1 MGTETWIVIGIVAIA
16 VVYVIYVYNKLTS
29 YQTQY
34 ENGFAQIE
42 TQLKRR
48 HDLIPNLVNTAKG
61 YLEHEA
67 SVLTEVT
74 EARAAAEKAVEAAH
88 DRPGNPET
96 MDLLSRA
103 ESALNS
109 GLGRLN
115 ATFEAYPDL
124 KADANMRQLSE
135 ELATTENRV
144 AYARQAYNDLVQ
156 KYNEYRRSFP
166 PVVIGKLVGHGQ
178 DARLLEFED
187 SEAIQKAPEV
197 SF

>member
-1 MGTETWIVIGIVAIA
+1 MGTEIWILIAVVAIA

-61 YLEHEA
+61 YMDHEA
-67 SVLTEVT
+67 SVLKEVT
-74 EARAAAEKAVEAAH
+74 EARAAAEKAVDAAH

-103 ESALNS
+103 ESALTS

-124 KADANMRQLSE
+124 KADANMRQLAE

-166 PVVIGKLVGHGQ
+166 PVVIGGLVGHGE
-178 DARLLEFED
+178 DAQLLEFED

>member
-1 MGTETWIVIGIVAIA
+1 M
-16 VVYVIYVYNKLTS
+16 
-29 YQTQY
+29 
-34 ENGFAQIE
+34 
-42 TQLKRR
+42 
-48 HDLIPNLVNTAKG
+48 TA
-61 YLEHEA
+61 
-67 SVLTEVT
+67 
-74 EARAAAEKAVEAAH
+74 
-88 DRPGNPET
+88 GNPET

-166 PVVIGKLVGHGQ
+166 PVMIGKLVGHGQ

>member
-166 PVVIGKLVGHGQ
+166 PVMIGKLVGHGQ

>member
-16 VVYVIYVYNKLTS
+16 VVYVIHVYNKLTS

-166 PVVIGKLVGHGQ
+166 PVMIGKLVGHGQ

>member
-1 MGTETWIVIGIVAIA
+1 MGTELWILIGVVAVL
-16 VVYVIYVYNKLTS
+16 VVYVIYVYNKLVS

-61 YLEHEA
+61 YMEHEK
-67 SVLTEVT
+67 SVLEEVT
-74 EARAAAEKAVEAAH
+74 RARAEAQKATDAAH
-88 DRPGNPET
+88 DQPGNPDA
-96 MDLLSRA
+96 MDMLSRA

-109 GLGRLN
+109 GLGKLN
-115 ATFEAYPDL
+115 VAVEAYPDL

-144 AYARQAYNDLVQ
+144 AYARQAFNDLVQ

-166 PVVIGKLVGHGQ
+166 PVVIGKFIGHDE
-178 DARLLEFED
+178 DAQFLEFED
-187 SEAIQKAPEV
+187 SEAIQKAPDV

>member
-1 MGTETWIVIGIVAIA
+1 MGTELWILIGVVAVL
-16 VVYVIYVYNKLTS
+16 VVYVIYVYNKLVS

-34 ENGFAQIE
+34 QNGFAQIE

-61 YLEHEA
+61 YMEHEK
-67 SVLTEVT
+67 SVLEEVT
-74 EARAAAEKAVEAAH
+74 RARSEAQKATDAAH
-88 DRPGNPET
+88 DQPGNPDA
-96 MDLLSRA
+96 MDMLSRA

-109 GLGRLN
+109 GLGKLN
-115 ATFEAYPDL
+115 VAVEAYPDL

-144 AYARQAYNDLVQ
+144 AYARQAFNDLVQ

-166 PVVIGKLVGHGQ
+166 PVVIGKFVGHDE
-178 DARLLEFED
+178 DAQLLEFED
-187 SEAIQKAPEV
+187 SEAIQKAPDV

>member
-1 MGTETWIVIGIVAIA
+1 MGTELWILIGVVAVLA
-16 VVYVIYVYNKLTS
+16 VYVIYMYNKLVS

-61 YLEHEA
+61 YMKHEK
-67 SVLTEVT
+67 SVLEEVT
-74 EARAAAEKAVEAAH
+74 RARADAQKATDAAH
-88 DRPGNPET
+88 DQPGNPDA
-96 MDLLSRA
+96 MDMLSRA

-109 GLGRLN
+109 GLGKLN
-115 ATFEAYPDL
+115 VAVEAYPDL

-144 AYARQAYNDLVQ
+144 AYARQAFNDLVQ

-166 PVVIGKLVGHGQ
+166 PVVIGKLVGHDE
-178 DARLLEFED
+178 DAQLLEFED
-187 SEAIQKAPEV
+187 SEAIQKAPDV

>member
-1 MGTETWIVIGIVAIA
+1 MGTELWILIGVVAVLA
-16 VVYVIYVYNKLTS
+16 VYVVYVYNKLTS

-61 YLEHEA
+61 YMEHEA

-74 EARAAAEKAVEAAH
+74 EARAAAEKAVDAAH

-96 MDLLSRA
+96 MDLLSQA

-124 KADANMRQLSE
+124 KADANMRQLS
-135 ELATTENRV
+135 
-144 AYARQAYNDLVQ
+144 
-156 KYNEYRRSFP
+156 
-166 PVVIGKLVGHGQ
+166 
-178 DARLLEFED
+178 
-187 SEAIQKAPEV
+187 
-197 SF
+197 

>member
-1 MGTETWIVIGIVAIA
+1 MGIETWIVIALVVIA

-29 YQTQY
+29 YRTQY

-67 SVLTEVT
+67 SVLKEVT
-74 EARAAAEKAVEAAH
+74 EARAAAEKAVDAAH
-88 DRPGNPET
+88 DRPGNAET

-103 ESALNS
+103 ESALTS

-166 PVVIGKLVGHGQ
+166 PVVIGGLVGHGE
-178 DARLLEFED
+178 DAQLLEFED
-187 SEAIQKAPEV
+187 SETIQKAPEV

>member
-1 MGTETWIVIGIVAIA
+1 MGTELWILIGVVAVLA
-16 VVYVIYVYNKLTS
+16 VYVIYVYNKLVS

-61 YLEHEA
+61 YMEHEK
-67 SVLTEVT
+67 SVLEEVT
-74 EARAAAEKAVEAAH
+74 RARADAQKATDVAH
-88 DRPGNPET
+88 DQPGNPDA
-96 MDLLSRA
+96 MDMLSRA

-109 GLGRLN
+109 GLGKLN
-115 ATFEAYPDL
+115 VAVEAYPDL

-144 AYARQAYNDLVQ
+144 AYARQAFNDLVQ

-166 PVVIGKLVGHGQ
+166 PVVIGKFIGHDE
-178 DARLLEFED
+178 DAQLLEFED

>member
-1 MGTETWIVIGIVAIA
+1 MGTELWILIGVVAVL
-16 VVYVIYVYNKLTS
+16 VVYVIYVYNKLVS

-61 YLEHEA
+61 YMEHEK
-67 SVLTEVT
+67 SVLEEVT
-74 EARAAAEKAVEAAH
+74 RARAEAQKATDAAH
-88 DRPGNPET
+88 DQPGNPDA
-96 MDLLSRA
+96 MDMLSRA

-109 GLGRLN
+109 GLGKLN
-115 ATFEAYPDL
+115 VAVEAYPDL

-144 AYARQAYNDLVQ
+144 AYARQAFNDLVQ

-166 PVVIGKLVGHGQ
+166 PVVIGKFVGHHE
-178 DARLLEFED
+178 DAQLLEFED
-187 SEAIQKAPEV
+187 SEAIQKAPDV

>member
-1 MGTETWIVIGIVAIA
+1 MGTETWIVIALVVIA

-61 YLEHEA
+61 YMEHEA

-74 EARAAAEKAVEAAH
+74 EARAAAEKAVDAAH

-96 MDLLSRA
+96 MDLLSQA

-144 AYARQAYNDLVQ
+144 AYARQAFNDLVQ

-166 PVVIGKLVGHGQ
+166 PVMIGKLVGHGE
-178 DARLLEFED
+178 DAQLLEFED

>member
-1 MGTETWIVIGIVAIA
+1 MGTELWILIGVVAVL
-16 VVYVIYVYNKLTS
+16 VVYVIYVYNKLVS

-61 YLEHEA
+61 YMEHEK
-67 SVLTEVT
+67 SVLEEVT
-74 EARAAAEKAVEAAH
+74 RARAEAQQATDAAH
-88 DRPGNPET
+88 DQPGNPDA
-96 MDLLSRA
+96 MDMLSRA

-109 GLGRLN
+109 GLGKLN
-115 ATFEAYPDL
+115 VAVEAYPDL

-144 AYARQAYNDLVQ
+144 AYARQAFNDLVQ

-166 PVVIGKLVGHGQ
+166 PVAIGKFIGHDE
-178 DARLLEFED
+178 DAQLLEFED
-187 SEAIQKAPEV
+187 SEAIQKAPDV

>member
-1 MGTETWIVIGIVAIA
+1 MGTELWILIGVVAVLA
-16 VVYVIYVYNKLTS
+16 VYVIYAYNKLVS

-61 YLEHEA
+61 YMEHEK
-67 SVLTEVT
+67 SVLEEVT
-74 EARAAAEKAVEAAH
+74 RARAEAQKATDAAH
-88 DRPGNPET
+88 DQPGNPDA
-96 MDLLSRA
+96 MDMLSRA

-109 GLGRLN
+109 GLGKLN
-115 ATFEAYPDL
+115 VAVEAYPDL

-144 AYARQAYNDLVQ
+144 AYARQAFNDLVQ

-166 PVVIGKLVGHGQ
+166 PVLIGKLVGHDE
-178 DARLLEFED
+178 DAQLLEFED

>member
-1 MGTETWIVIGIVAIA
+1 MGTELWILIGVVAVLA
-16 VVYVIYVYNKLTS
+16 VYVIYMYNKLVS

-48 HDLIPNLVNTAKG
+48 HDLIPNLVSTAKG
-61 YLEHEA
+61 YMKHEK
-67 SVLTEVT
+67 SVLEEVT
-74 EARAAAEKAVEAAH
+74 RARADAQKATDAAH
-88 DRPGNPET
+88 DQPGNPDA
-96 MDLLSRA
+96 MDMLSRA

-109 GLGRLN
+109 GLGKLN
-115 ATFEAYPDL
+115 VAVEAYPDL

-144 AYARQAYNDLVQ
+144 AYARQAFNDLVQ

-166 PVVIGKLVGHGQ
+166 PVIIGKLVGHDE
-178 DARLLEFED
+178 DAQLLEFED